1 MASALEQTAGH
12 TENIGGRMR
21 DYARAHGYALD
32 RAQRRAVKHFQ
43 RLSDDLVANGKSATS
58 GMSMLRR
65 LLPGQRDIAG
75 IYLWGGVGRGKSF
88 LMDAFFSLVKI
99 EQKRRIHFHRFMQ
112 EIHHTLRDLQG
123 TAEPVA
129 EVAKNMA
136 SKARL
141 LCLDEFHVVD
151 IGDAML
157 MRRLLEGLFEQGVAI
172 VGTSNRH
179 PDQLYQDG
187 LQRSQFL
194 PAIELLKARLDVVN
208 VDAGIDYR
216 LRALEKVEI
225 YHQPLDDAAGQ
236 NLARSFHAI
245 AGEEGVR
252 DYQLEIEGRALR
264 ARRHADGVV
273 WFDFDVLCDGPRGQ
287 ADYIELA
294 EDYHTVLLSGIPQF
308 GPEDGDRRR
317 RFTWLIDEFYDRRVK
332 LIASA
337 AVTVDRLCTGQAG
350 IEFERT
356 VSRLIEMQTREYL
369 GREHLS

>member
-1 MASALEQTAGH
+1 MASALQQTAGH
-12 TENIGGRMR
+12 AENMGGRLR
-21 DYARAHGYALD
+21 DYARAHGYTLD

-43 RLSDDLVANGKSATS
+43 RLSDDLIANGT
-58 GMSMLRR
+58 
-65 LLPGQRDIAG
+65 AG
-75 IYLWGGVGRGKSF
+75 ILRKLLTSQRAISGIYVWGGVGRGKSF
-88 LMDAFFSLVKI
+88 LMDGFFSLVPI

-112 EIHHTLRDLQG
+112 EIHHSLHDLQG

-129 EVAKNMA
+129 EVAKIMA
-136 SKARL
+136 GKARL
-141 LCLDEFHVVD
+141 LCLDELHVVD

-172 VGTSNRH
+172 VATSNRH

-225 YHQPLDDAAGQ
+225 YHQPLDDEAEQ
-236 NLARSFHAI
+236 SLAHAFLAI
-245 AGEEGVR
+245 AGEEGAH
-252 DYQLEIEGRALR
+252 DYQLDIEGRVLR
-264 ARRHADGVV
+264 ARRHAEGVV
-273 WFDFDVLCDGPRGQ
+273 WFDFDVLCGGPRGQ

-294 EDYHTVLLSGIPQF
+294 ENYHTVLMSGIPRF
-308 GPEDGDRRR
+308 SAEEGDRRR

-332 LIASA
+332 LVASA
-337 AVTVDRLCTGQAG
+337 AAAPDHLYAGEAG